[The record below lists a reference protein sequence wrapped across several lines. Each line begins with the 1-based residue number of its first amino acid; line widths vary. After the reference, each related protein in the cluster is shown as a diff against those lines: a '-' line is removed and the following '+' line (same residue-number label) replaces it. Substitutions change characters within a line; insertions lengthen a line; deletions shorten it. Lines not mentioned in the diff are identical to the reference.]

1 MKYQLLFKPKG
12 QGAIVL
18 LVVAALATGAITTYA
33 MLHFR
38 AATRTTTTSSV
49 SQTPVGAVA
58 ALGYLEPKG
67 EVIHL
72 SAPAFNEGARVEQ
85 LLVKR
90 GDRVKKGQ
98 VVAILDS
105 RDRLFT
111 ALQQAQ
117 QQVKASLARLEQVK
131 AGAKAG
137 EILAQDAK
145 FQGTKAELEGQINTQ
160 QATIANLEAQLQGE
174 KSAQKATVARSYAEL
189 RNAQADCQRYQ
200 SLYQTGAVSTQ
211 SRDSICLKLET
222 NQELLVEAQANL
234 NRIVDSRNKQIQEA
248 KANLNRTIATQ
259 QRQIQ
264 EAGATLKAVAEVR
277 PVDVQVAQTDL
288 GNAQAAVKRAK
299 AELALAYV
307 RSPSSGQILK
317 IHTKPGELVSN
328 QGIADLGQTDKMYVT
343 AEVYE
348 TDISRVRIGQ
358 RATIKTDGVI
368 RELQGTV
375 DEIGLQI
382 GKKDVLGT
390 DPTADADV
398 RVVEVKIR
406 LDAKDSQQVAGLTNL
421 QVNVVIT
428 TDFS

>member
-12 QGAIVL
+12 RGAIVL
-18 LVVAALATGAITTYA
+18 LVAAALATGAITTYA
-33 MLHFR
+33 MLNFR
-38 AATRTTTTSSV
+38 AATRTATTPSV
-49 SQTPVGAVA
+49 SQTPVGAIA

-72 SAPAFNEGARVEQ
+72 SAPAFLEGARVDQ
-85 LLVKR
+85 LLVKQ
-90 GDRVKKGQ
+90 GDKVKKGQ

-105 RDRLFT
+105 RARLLAAF
-111 ALQQAQ
+111 QQAQ
-117 QQVKASLARLEQVK
+117 QQVKASQARLEQVK
-131 AGAKAG
+131 AGAKTG
-137 EILAQDAK
+137 DILAQDAK

-160 QATIANLEAQLQGE
+160 RATIANLEAQLQGE

-200 SLYQTGAVSTQ
+200 SLYQSGAVSTQ
-211 SRDSICLKLET
+211 SRDSNCLKQET
-222 NQELLVEAQANL
+222 NRELLQEAQANL
-234 NRIVDSRNKQIQEA
+234 NRIVTSRGKQIQEA
-248 KANLNRTIATQ
+248 KANLSRTIATQ
-259 QRQIQ
+259 KRQIQ

-288 GNAQAAVKRAK
+288 GNAQAAVKRSE
-299 AELALAYV
+299 AELALADV

-317 IHTKPGELVSN
+317 IHTRPGELISN
-328 QGIADLGQTDKMYVT
+328 QGIADLGQTDQMYVR

-375 DEIGLQI
+375 DEVGLQI

-406 LDAKDSQQVAGLTNL
+406 LDAKDSHQVAGLTNL

-428 TDFS
+428 TDFN